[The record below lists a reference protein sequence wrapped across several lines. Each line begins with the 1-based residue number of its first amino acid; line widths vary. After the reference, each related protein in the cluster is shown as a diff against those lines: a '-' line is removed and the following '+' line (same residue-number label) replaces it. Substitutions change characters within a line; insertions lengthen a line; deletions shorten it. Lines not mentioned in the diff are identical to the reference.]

1 MIKVEHLSYGFPQK
15 DLFHDITF
23 TLEEGQ
29 HCAFIGSSG
38 SGKSTLAEIIRN
50 PEPYMY
56 EGHLETLPSSKIG
69 YVNQFLD
76 RSNLSTTTVFDYIAL
91 EGTKLQNQ
99 LSDICTQMETATELD
114 ALLDA
119 YQDTL
124 DAYDAIG
131 GDQFES
137 LIEKKLYLADLS
149 DRRDLPLT
157 ALSGGE
163 LKLVQI
169 IKEMLTHPSLLIMD
183 EPDVFL
189 DFENLGSLKNLIN
202 AHKGTLLVITHN
214 RYLLGNCFNKILHLE
229 NKQLQEYDGNY
240 TAYNASLL
248 ESKIELQEL
257 AVADTEEIK
266 RNEELIE
273 RLRTAA
279 TDHDDPSRGKSL
291 KARIKIQERLEARR
305 IKAPFVDIK
314 EPAIS
319 LSTNHPLEE
328 GSVLEVHGLSIAFDS
343 PLLEDIEFE
352 IGAHDKVAII
362 GPNGTGKTT
371 LFRNIYKRQAPEIT
385 YHPEMQMAYVSQ
397 LENETLDENL
407 TLLDTFLGEEFE
419 TPSEVIAYLETYGF
433 HEEMMTQRVGNL
445 SGGEK
450 NLLQLAKIARHD
462 ANLLLL
468 DEPTSHLDTYAQVA
482 LEKAIQNYNGAILM
496 ISHDFY
502 SIAHCMDYILYIDD
516 HHIRRVSMRK
526 FRKMIYARYFDKD
539 YLEIE
544 QKKKELE
551 LKIAKALKDE
561 DFTQAKSLFESL
573 KPLIPSYS

>member
-29 HCAFIGSSG
+29 HCAFIGTSG
-38 SGKSTLAEIIRN
+38 SGKSTLAQMIRH
-50 PEPYMY
+50 PEPFMY
-56 EGHLETLPSSKIG
+56 EGKLETLPSSKIG
-69 YVNQFLD
+69 YVNQFFD
-76 RSNLSTTTVFDYIAL
+76 RSNLSTTAVFDYIASY
-91 EGTKLQNQ
+91 GIKLQNE
-99 LSDICTQMETATELD
+99 LTDICTQMETATELEP
-114 ALLDA
+114 LLDA

-137 LIEKKLYLADLS
+137 LIEKKLYLANLS
-149 DRRDLPLT
+149 DRKKLPLT

-163 LKLVQI
+163 FKLVQI
-169 IKEMLTHPSLLIMD
+169 IKEMLTHPALLIMD

-189 DFENLGSLKNLIN
+189 DFENLGALKNLIN

-214 RYLLGNCFNKILHLE
+214 RYLLGNCFDKILHLE
-229 NKQLQEYDGNY
+229 NKELQEYDGNY
-240 TAYNASLL
+240 TAYHAALL
-248 ESKIELQEL
+248 ERKIELQEL
-257 AVADTEEIK
+257 AAADTEEIK
-266 RNEELIE
+266 RNEALIE

-279 TDHDDPSRGKSL
+279 TDHDAPSRGKSL
-291 KARIKIQERLEARR
+291 KARLKIQERLEKRR

-314 EPAIS
+314 EPTIS
-319 LSTNHPLEE
+319 LETHHPLEE
-328 GSVLEVHGLSIAFDS
+328 GNILEVHGLSIAFDT

-352 IGAHDKVAII
+352 IGAHDKVALI
-362 GPNGTGKTT
+362 GPNGTGKST
-371 LFRNIYKRQAPEIT
+371 LLRAIYKRQNPEIT
-385 YHPEMQMAYVSQ
+385 YHPETEMAYVSQ
-397 LENETLDENL
+397 LENETLDEEK
-407 TLLDTFLGEEFE
+407 TLLETFLGEALK
-419 TPSEVIAYLETYGF
+419 TSDEVYSYLEGYGF
-433 HEEMMTQRVGNL
+433 HEEMMTERIKNL

-482 LEKAIQNYNGAILM
+482 LEKAIQSYNGAILM

-551 LKIAKALKDE
+551 LKIAKALKAE
-561 DFTQAKSLFESL
+561 DFLQAKNLFEAL
-573 KPLIPSYS
+573 KPLIPSYI